1 MYNSNYIKIYEKVFN
16 CNIYILLLI
25 ENFRGYCF
33 LGIIWMLFNIDNY
46 VLIDFWWLIYLEKK
60 ISKKEISIYEFINFV
75 RDVLKFWIMN
85 FF

>member
-1 MYNSNYIKIYEKVFN
+1 
-16 CNIYILLLI
+16 
-25 ENFRGYCF
+25 
-33 LGIIWMLFNIDNY
+33 MLFNIDIY

-75 RDVLKFWIMN
+75 RDVLKYWIMN